1 MHSEVLQQSLI
12 LAFSELLEST
22 LIPWLMFIEQ
32 FDSELLLK
40 CLLSI
45 AIPKLIVSTAIACP
59 TRADSTVN
67 TNISFD
73 MDLNIS

>member
-32 FDSELLLK
+32 FDSELLLS

-45 AIPKLIVSTAIACP
+45 AISKLIVSIAIACP

-67 TNISFD
+67 TSINFD
-73 MDLNIS
+73 RDLDIF